1 TQPTDSHGDRNMKDA
16 YSPHTGEFIDTDNP
30 APWMGRAGV
39 DCPAY
44 DRQTQAAFWRG
55 GPAWAIEDV
64 QPTPTGRTVLSAR
77 EFLDRFTNTEYAAV
91 RATESIDMQRAY
103 DSLIAAQYVDLSDP
117 AVSLGLDLM
126 VSLGIIDA
134 ARKAELLQP
143 EPAA

>member
-1 TQPTDSHGDRNMKDA
+1 MNDA
-16 YSPHTGEFIDTDNP
+16 YSPHTLEHIQTDDP

-44 DRQTQAAFWRG
+44 NRQTQAAFWRG

-91 RATESIDMQRAY
+91 RASTDVNLQRAY
-103 DSLIAAQYVDLSDP
+103 DNLIAADFVDLTDP
-117 AVSLGLDLM
+117 AVGMGLDLM
-126 VSLGIIDA
+126 SSLGVIDA
-134 ARKAELLQP
+134 SRKAELLQP
-143 EPAA
+143 EVGS